1 MTEVPR
7 TIRFVADAPAEQ
19 AGVQV
24 APLIDIVFLL
34 ICFYLLVA
42 QLITTQKDP
51 SVQLPAM
58 SSPAGRQESP
68 AEFVINVRRD
78 GTVTVGGRAVAL
90 GDLRAMLAEQSARAL
105 GAGRPLRV
113 VVRAD
118 RRGSAGQLDAVLQA
132 CREAGLRTVIF
143 RSEKKD
149 KP

>member
-1 MTEVPR
+1 MTDAPS
-7 TIRFVADAPAEQ
+7 TIRFVAEAPAEPP
-19 AGVQV
+19 GVQV

-42 QLITTQKDP
+42 QLISTQKDP
-51 SVQLPAM
+51 AVQLPAM

-78 GTVTVGGRAVAL
+78 GAVAVGGRAVAL
-90 GDLRAMLAEQSARAL
+90 GELRGMLSEQSARAVE
-105 GAGRPLRV
+105 AGRPLRV

-132 CREAGLRTVIF
+132 CREAGLRTVVF